1 MTISWP
7 SRARAAPR
15 CSGGTLDFYSNQLLN
30 GWQIVVIVR
39 SENGKTFVQVVG
51 NMVPASKPITGIIV
65 GILGLVTTVTAAMRG
80 KKHKKRA
87 DNYSESIEA
96 ARMEGSDKGKI
107 NVSDLEKALDKD
119 TKAHYNSTG
128 TTRF

>member
-1 MTISWP
+1 MRLPQIFLVLIIGLILAGAKCDDSQ
-7 SRARAAPR
+7 
-15 CSGGTLDFYSNQLLN
+15 LDQTDEYA
-30 GWQIVVIVR
+30 
-39 SENGKTFVQVVG
+39 ENGKTFVQVVG

-107 NVSDLEKALDKD
+107 DVADLEKALDKD